1 MQWTLFYARKETKAT
16 WTSILEATMPIT
28 SMEKGAEEKMGLET
42 KYRNMVLKIFQLIRS
57 LFIVS
62 VSEQYKGEF

>member
-28 SMEKGAEEKMGLET
+28 SMEKGRGRENGL
-42 KYRNMVLKIFQLIRS
+42 RNQI
-57 LFIVS
+57 
-62 VSEQYKGEF
+62 